1 MLFAAGPHL
10 AGAAE
15 PIKIGALTASWG
27 PTPVILGLRDGLRD
41 LGYRENEQFV
51 IGVRFTQGDPQ
62 ALQAAARDLVQQGVA
77 ILFAAGEEG
86 IEAAKAA
93 TTRIPIV
100 FAGATR
106 DPIGRGLVQSL
117 VRPGGN
123 ITGVVDLGD
132 ELAGKRLEFF
142 RELVPGLKR
151 VLVPYAGNDPLS
163 TLEAQTYRAPA
174 RQLGIVLVEK
184 PVQDREEA
192 QAAFTKIRRSEV
204 QGILLSHS
212 LTWNVPG
219 FAIEAAARQGIP
231 TMFPSAFYVQE
242 GGLAAYGPDYYATG
256 RQAARL
262 VSKVIKGE
270 KPGEIPVEAN
280 PKIEFTINLKV
291 ARKLGLQIPSH
302 VLVRADRVFQ

>member
-1 MLFAAGPHL
+1 
-10 AGAAE
+10 
-15 PIKIGALTASWG
+15 
-27 PTPVILGLRDGLRD
+27 
-41 LGYRENEQFV
+41 
-51 IGVRFTQGDPQ
+51 
-62 ALQAAARDLVQQGVA
+62 
-77 ILFAAGEEG
+77 
-86 IEAAKAA
+86 
-93 TTRIPIV
+93 
-100 FAGATR
+100 
-106 DPIGRGLVQSL
+106 
-117 VRPGGN
+117 
-123 ITGVVDLGD
+123 VVDLGD